1 MHELDPSRLPRRQV
15 FLFTLYQRPASSI
28 PHNISQSRLSISC
41 SIFQSSSQPLSPIQI
56 SRMTCIKKLA
66 ESPGL
71 TSIPSLYSYTTNPK
85 DQAVSEDPED
95 SIPVIDFSI
104 LTSGTPHQ
112 RSQAIEELGKACKDW
127 GFFLLINHGVPER
140 QMEAVTENI
149 REFFD
154 LTEEEKREFEGKN
167 LLDPIRCGTSFNT
180 SLENVFFWRDF
191 LKILINPDDHEF
203 QFPNKPPGFR
213 EVSLDY
219 CKRIREVARELLKAI
234 SMSLGLEPCYI
245 EKATNLESGLQVFI
259 ANLYPPCPQPELAM
273 GLPPHSD
280 HGLLTLVMQNGIGGL
295 QTRHNGNWVNVNA
308 IPNSFLV
315 NTADQLEILSNGKYK
330 SNVHR
335 AVVNSKATRISLA
348 IANGP
353 SFDTMIRPAPELE
366 SKEQAAAYIGMKYK
380 DYMELQQGN
389 QLDGKSCLDRVR
401 AFN

>member
-1 MHELDPSRLPRRQV
+1 M
-15 FLFTLYQRPASSI
+15 FYQFP
-28 PHNISQSRLSISC
+28 
-41 SIFQSSSQPLSPIQI
+41 
-56 SRMTCIKKLA
+56 MTTCKKLA

-71 TSIPSLYSYTTNPK
+71 TSIPSLYTYTTNPK
-85 DQAVSEDPED
+85 DQAISEDPED
-95 SIPVIDFSI
+95 PIPVIDFSL

-112 RSQAIEELGKACKDW
+112 QSQAIQELGKACKDW

-140 QMEAVTENI
+140 QMEAVIEGI
-149 REFFD
+149 RGFFD

-167 LLDPIRCGTSFNT
+167 FLDPIRCGTSFNT
-180 SLENVFFWRDF
+180 SLDNVFFWRDV
-191 LKILINPDDHEF
+191 LKILLNPDHEF
-203 QFPNKPPGFR
+203 QFPYKPAGFR

-245 EKATNLESGLQVFI
+245 EKATNLESGLQLFV

-280 HGLLTLVMQNGIGGL
+280 HGLLTLLMQNGIDGL
-295 QTRHNGNWVNVNA
+295 QTQHNGNWVNVNA

-315 NTADQLEILSNGKYK
+315 NIADQLEILSNGKYK

-335 AVVNSKATRISLA
+335 AVVNSNATRISLG
-348 IANGP
+348 IGNGP
-353 SFDTMIRPAPELE
+353 SLETMIKPAPELE

-380 DYMELQQGN
+380 DYMELQQSN

>member
-1 MHELDPSRLPRRQV
+1 
-15 FLFTLYQRPASSI
+15 
-28 PHNISQSRLSISC
+28 
-41 SIFQSSSQPLSPIQI
+41 
-56 SRMTCIKKLA
+56 MTTCKKLA

-71 TSIPSLYSYTTNPK
+71 TSIPSLYTHTANPK
-85 DQAVSEDPED
+85 DIQAVSEDPED
-95 SIPVIDFSI
+95 PIPVIDFSL

-112 RSQAIEELGKACKDW
+112 RSQAIQELGKACKDW
-127 GFFLLINHGVPER
+127 GFFMLINHGVPER
-140 QMEAVTENI
+140 QMEAVIEGL
-149 REFFD
+149 RGFFD

-167 LLDPIRCGTSFNT
+167 LLDPIRCGTSFNK
-180 SLENVFFWRDF
+180 SLEKVFFWRDF
-191 LKILINPDDHEF
+191 LKILINPDHEF
-203 QFPNKPPGFR
+203 QFPYKPAGFR

-245 EKATNLESGLQVFI
+245 EKATNLESGLQVFA

-280 HGLLTLVMQNGIGGL
+280 HGLLTLLVQNGIGGL
-295 QTRHNGNWVNVNA
+295 QTQHNGNWVKVNA

-335 AVVNSKATRISLA
+335 AVVNGKATRISLG

-353 SFDTMIRPAPELE
+353 SLETMIRPAPELE
-366 SKEQAAAYIGMKYK
+366 SKEQPAAYIGMTYK
-380 DYMELQQGN
+380 GYLELQQGN

>member
-1 MHELDPSRLPRRQV
+1 
-15 FLFTLYQRPASSI
+15 
-28 PHNISQSRLSISC
+28 
-41 SIFQSSSQPLSPIQI
+41 
-56 SRMTCIKKLA
+56 MTTCKKLA

-71 TSIPSLYSYTTNPK
+71 TSIPSLYTYNTNPK
-85 DQAVSEDPED
+85 DEAISEDPED
-95 SIPVIDFSI
+95 PIPVIDLSL

-112 RSQAIEELGKACKDW
+112 QSQAIQELGKACKDW

-140 QMEAVTENI
+140 QMEAVIEGI
-149 REFFD
+149 RGFFD

-167 LLDPIRCGTSFNT
+167 FLDPIR
-180 SLENVFFWRDF
+180 
-191 LKILINPDDHEF
+191 
-203 QFPNKPPGFR
+203 
-213 EVSLDY
+213 EVSMDY

-245 EKATNLESGLQVFI
+245 EKATNLESGLQLFV

-280 HGLLTLVMQNGIGGL
+280 HGLLTLLMENGIGGL
-295 QTRHNGNWVNVNA
+295 QTQHNGNWVNVNA

-315 NTADQLEILSNGKYK
+315 NIADQLEILSNGKYK

-335 AVVNSKATRISLA
+335 AVVNSKATRISLG
-348 IANGP
+348 IGNGP
-353 SFDTMIRPAPELE
+353 SLETMIRPAPELE

-380 DYMELQQGN
+380 DYMELQQSN